1 MPLTAP
7 LPMLRKP
14 NKQVGLRVH
23 SSEWR
28 EVRELARQH
37 DLKVG
42 EVVRLAV
49 QFGLEP
55 LRARLVEW
63 NARR

>member
-28 EVRELARQH
+28 EIRELARQH

-55 LRARLVEW
+55 LRGRLIEW
-63 NARR
+63 DFRR

>member
-1 MPLTAP
+1 MTPTAP

-23 SSEWR
+23 AAEWV
-28 EVRELARQH
+28 EIQELARQH
-37 DLKVG
+37 ELKVG

-49 QFGLEP
+49 RFGLDP

-63 NARR
+63 DAHL

>member
-1 MPLTAP
+1 MTPTAP
-7 LPMLRKP
+7 LPMLPKP

-23 SSEWR
+23 SAEWA
-28 EVRELARQH
+28 EIQALARQH

-49 QFGLEP
+49 RFGLDP
-55 LRARLVEW
+55 LKARLVEW
-63 NARR
+63 DFLR

>member
-1 MPLTAP
+1 MTPTSP

-14 NKQVGLRVH
+14 DKQVGLRLH
-23 SSEWR
+23 SAEWV
-28 EVRELARQH
+28 EIQQLARKH

-42 EVVRLAV
+42 EVARLAL
-49 QFGLEP
+49 QFGLDP

-63 NARR
+63 DDHR